1 MSDSTLSEDS
11 PALEPPN
18 LASIHELPP
27 TSSLMAL
34 LSGPQKSAS
43 RPRKHRT
50 RDTKQPAV
58 QQEHKDATDTE
69 SVSEP
74 DSSFDVEQFRRTVD
88 RQAELVELERKVY
101 SERTAVSVQN
111 YLGKKRQTILG
122 HKKAPVAQNAPLAA
136 PDHAPLSHRTPTS
149 IPHLQ
154 LATPSMSEEV
164 EPEIVVPVGRLVSAR
179 DLFSHFGPS
188 PAKTPTR
195 TVKLKISSGRLAE
208 IERRAPPIVVEDEP
222 MALAAK
228 RSLKIT
234 LKVPISALEDAAAAM
249 NPLYTR
255 GSAGR
260 AAGAALAFLMMMRL
274 ASAASAVRL
283 SPMQKLKLLEP
294 PALTREQM
302 HVMHR
307 RQQLQ
312 KNSWAPRLALRVR
325 ESLVECSSLGGLD
338 TVMGEGSKDAQL
350 IIPGPIVEPTRQ
362 LVIENAPLA
371 FERPL
376 HQRIYNEFVL
386 GTAPDDHQMW
396 MQRFQPHNL
405 QSVLLPSQT
414 SDFIG
419 QWLCNAFEIL
429 KTQSTKTPRATLIKQ
444 QQRKQ
449 KKRDSFIVDDFDDD
463 DDSTDEDV
471 FVPLLIIEGDVGSG
485 KTSVVYAA
493 MEEINGYVH
502 EINTGQNRLRRDVY
516 LSLREFCTTQ
526 IILQKTDEKTFQKGV
541 VLFEDCDI
549 LFEQDKTFWTVVQD
563 VVNFLRRPIII
574 TVNDASVIPKN
585 ICELAA
591 EQNSHVSLNSVPR
604 AALAQ
609 YLWLCAFSQNYVL
622 DGILL
627 ANAIEALQ
635 TDRGYDLRRA
645 LTICQWYCVG
655 KIEGK
660 LVGQTLGGIETP
672 PQSEHASLE
681 CAAEKLDL
689 LSAADVIDAGTTS
702 RYLYSPA
709 KNELLDVGY
718 LSEPLMEQKQPLS
731 NELNIGQHIKNGVF
745 EQVHELVTPAL
756 VREVTLQFHS
766 SRARKSGRIMPVL
779 RSRSRST
786 EPEFVAPATQG
797 VLATSALLTTPNGSF
812 LAEFAPFARH
822 WARTQNYIT
831 SMDVSSQMDG
841 RDTSLESFLRWRRFH
856 LHVGDMLDTFVN

>member
-1 MSDSTLSEDS
+1 
-11 PALEPPN
+11 
-18 LASIHELPP
+18 
-27 TSSLMAL
+27 MAL
-34 LSGPQKSAS
+34 LSGTQKSAS
-43 RPRKHRT
+43 RPKKHRN
-50 RDTKQPAV
+50 RDTKQPPA
-58 QQEHKDATDTE
+58 QQEPKDATDTD

-74 DSSFDVEQFRRTVD
+74 DTSFDVDQFRRTID

-111 YLGKKRQTILG
+111 YLGKKRQTNSG
-122 HKKAPVAQNAPLAA
+122 QKKVSAIQSALLAA
-136 PDHAPLSHRTPTS
+136 LDHTQLSHCAPAG

-195 TVKLKISSGRLAE
+195 NVKLKISSGRLAE
-208 IERRAPPIVVEDEP
+208 IERRAPPIVVEDDP
-222 MALAAK
+222 QLPPTAN

-234 LKVPISALEDAAAAM
+234 LKVPIRALQEAAASM

-255 GSAGR
+255 GSAGK

-274 ASAASAVRL
+274 ASLASAVRL
-283 SPMQKLKLLEP
+283 TPMQKLKLLEP

-302 HVMHR
+302 HVTHDR
-307 RQQLQ
+307 PPIQ
-312 KNSWAPRLALRVR
+312 NPTCAPHLPLRDR
-325 ESLVECSSLGGLD
+325 KSFADWSPLD
-338 TVMGEGSKDAQL
+338 TLETVFGEQSKDARL
-350 IIPGPIVEPTRQ
+350 TIPGPIVEPTKQ

-371 FERPL
+371 LERPL
-376 HQRIYNEFVL
+376 HQRIYNDFVL
-386 GTAPDDHQMW
+386 GSAPSDHQMW
-396 MQRFQPHNL
+396 LQRFQPHNL

-414 SDFIG
+414 RDSIG
-419 QWLCNAFEIL
+419 QWLSNAFEIL
-429 KTQSTKTPRATLIKQ
+429 KTQSTKTPRSTLIKQ

-516 LSLREFCTTQ
+516 LSLREFCTSQ

-541 VLFEDCDI
+541 VLFEDCDV

-574 TVNDASVIPKN
+574 TVSDASVIPRN
-585 ICELAA
+585 ICEMAA
-591 EQNSHVSLNSVPR
+591 EQNAQVSLNSVPR
-604 AALAQ
+604 AVLAQ

-622 DGILL
+622 DEILL
-627 ANAIEALQ
+627 AKAIEALQ
-635 TDRGYDLRRA
+635 TDRGFDIRRA
-645 LTICQWYCVG
+645 LTICQWFCVG
-655 KIEGK
+655 NIEGK
-660 LVGQTLGGIETP
+660 LVGQTLGGTETP
-672 PQSEHASLE
+672 PLGEYKSLE

-702 RYLYSPA
+702 RYLYSPP

-718 LSEPLMEQKQPLS
+718 LSEPLVEQKLPLAD
-731 NELNIGQHIKNGVF
+731 ELNIGEHIKNGVF
-745 EQVHELVTPAL
+745 EKVPELVTPASI
-756 VREVTLQFHS
+756 REVTLQFHS
-766 SRARKSGRIMPVL
+766 SRARRAGRSMPVL

-786 EPEFVAPATQG
+786 EPEYFAPATQG

-831 SMDVSSQMDG
+831 SLDISSQMDG
-841 RDTSLESFLRWRRFH
+841 QDTSLESFLRWRRFH
-856 LHVGDMLDTFVN
+856 LHVGDVLDTFVK